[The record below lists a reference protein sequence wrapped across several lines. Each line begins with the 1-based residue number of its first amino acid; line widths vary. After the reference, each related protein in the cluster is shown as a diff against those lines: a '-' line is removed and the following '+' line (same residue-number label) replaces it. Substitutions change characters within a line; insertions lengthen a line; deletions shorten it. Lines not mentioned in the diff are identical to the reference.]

1 MRTISYS
8 CDMRERVIDAVE
20 AGASRREAAEA
31 FGISVASAVKWM
43 QRWRKEGSA
52 KAKPRGGSISPLEK
66 FADKILAVSA
76 EQPDLTLDEMV
87 AVLRKQRIRL
97 SRSALFRFF
106 ERHAITFKKK
116 PASNRTATTRRGE
129 SAAALDPRARRA

>member
-1 MRTISYS
+1 
-8 CDMRERVIDAVE
+8 MRERVIDAVE

-31 FGISVASAVKWM
+31 FGISVASAVKWV

-52 KAKPRGGSISPLEK
+52 TAKSRGGSSSPLEK

-87 AVLRKQRIRL
+87 AVLRKQRIRV

-106 ERHAITFKKK
+106 ERHDITFKKK
-116 PASNRTATTRRGE
+116 PAGNRTTTPRRGE
-129 SAAALDPRARRA
+129 STPALDPRARRA